1 MLQEQ
6 HNSKTSEPGYRVGSV
21 WTDLFAK
28 LSGLKYQG
36 KQILL
41 TGLVCAV
48 LGIGYSF
55 LKKPVYLARV
65 NFVIEEN
72 KQELE
77 SISSDDIDIEV
88 MSTEEDNEHCV
99 YVKFSNFAD
108 EESAEEY
115 AEFLAETLPLL
126 LFETTRMQ

>member
-1 MLQEQ
+1 MSENLLNENNQE
-6 HNSKTSEPGYRVGSV
+6 P
-21 WTDLFAK
+21 
-28 LSGLKYQG
+28 
-36 KQILL
+36 
-41 TGLVCAV
+41 
-48 LGIGYSF
+48 
-55 LKKPVYLARV
+55 
-65 NFVIEEN
+65 
-72 KQELE
+72 E

-115 AEFLAETLPLL
+115 AQFLAETLPLL